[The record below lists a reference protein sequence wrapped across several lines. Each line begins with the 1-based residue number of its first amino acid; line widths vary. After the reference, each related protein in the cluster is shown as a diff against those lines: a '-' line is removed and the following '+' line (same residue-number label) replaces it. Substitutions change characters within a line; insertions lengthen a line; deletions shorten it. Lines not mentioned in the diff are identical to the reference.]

1 MIIPFIIPLT
11 NLFIVQFCVKYE
23 KNMKDFS
30 NLRSYLLFHIYGHH
44 LCDKSGFSFLVCILN
59 FATTVPQHYFFFL

>member
-11 NLFIVQFCVKYE
+11 NLFIVQFCVKCE

-30 NLRSYLLFHIYGHH
+30 NLRSY
-44 LCDKSGFSFLVCILN
+44 
-59 FATTVPQHYFFFL
+59 